1 MSTVLAEANKRF
13 VAELNSLIGREVLV
27 TLSNGEVYRGV
38 LHAVDTQLNILLI
51 NAVDKSG
58 NKFQKTF
65 IMSRYIIH
73 LDSAEDRIN
82 LRELAKYLEKVFPGM
97 VRYVEETNTI
107 MVGDKVRVSDIG
119 VEGVGPVAERV
130 KRAFEDYLKQRG
142 SS

>member
-27 TLSNGEVYRGV
+27 ALSNGEVYRGV
-38 LHAVDTQLNILLI
+38 LHAVDTQLNILLT

-107 MVGDKVRVSDIG
+107 LVGDKVRVSDIG